1 VTARGSAVIGL
12 AVLFAGCGGG
22 GFYDDY
28 SSANAAF
35 TAADAQVMDVGEEEA
50 SPTPGPAPT
59 DPAEFVKSLPANPR
73 SISDGLVRSRD
84 WKTLPWANPADVSP
98 WRKKKGGDD
107 VVLVVM
113 SKGGKGDKTAVS
125 RLVRVAAEAT
135 GEFRIDVY
143 SAGPGAARI
152 AVGVF
157 ASVDRVYSES
167 MARDLKLGWNRVV
180 FDLSEETF
188 KTAASEW
195 RNTSKLWGPDDLRE
209 IVILFYH
216 DGPAAFSIDGIE
228 IDGKVAETD

>member
-1 VTARGSAVIGL
+1 VSARRSAAIGL

-28 SSANAAF
+28 SSA
-35 TAADAQVMDVGEEEA
+35 TSGPMAADVQAMPAGVEE
-50 SPTPGPAPT
+50 TPPAFGPAPT
-59 DPAEFVKSLPANPR
+59 DPAEFVKNLSANPAGT
-73 SISDGLVRSRD
+73 SDGLVRSRD

-98 WRKKKGGDD
+98 WKKRKDGDD

-113 SKGGKGDKTAVS
+113 SKGGEGDKTAAS

-135 GEFRIDVY
+135 GELRIDVY
-143 SAGPGAARI
+143 YAGPGAAKI

-167 MARDLKLGWNRVV
+167 MARDLKPGWNRVA
-180 FDLSEETF
+180 FDLSAETF

-195 RNTSKLWGPDDLRE
+195 RNSAKLWGPDDLRE

-216 DGPAAFSIDGIE
+216 DRPAAFAIDGVE
-228 IDGKVAETD
+228 IDGKMTETD